1 MLVIKDLY
9 SDISDCFWLFYGSK
23 YIAVME
29 ERQER
34 IENLISHINE
44 ISTTI
49 ETLQKLESQLNR
61 ITNK

>member
-1 MLVIKDLY
+1 MRHVIKTNERVDEVM
-9 SDISDCFWLFYGSK
+9 
-23 YIAVME
+23 AVIE

-49 ETLQKLESQLNR
+49 EVLQKLESQLNR
-61 ITNK
+61 IANK

>member
-1 MLVIKDLY
+1 MKHVVHTNEKVDEV
-9 SDISDCFWLFYGSK
+9 
-23 YIAVME
+23 IAVME

-49 ETLQKLESQLNR
+49 EMLQKLESQLNR
-61 ITNK
+61 IANK